1 MERNKLRS
9 EEKKSCKFIFPV
21 LYMCSLHVFFFFF
34 LNLELN
40 NKLKIKTVML
50 ESKAACNGI
59 AVLKDLDLSE
69 MS

>member
-1 MERNKLRS
+1 MS
-9 EEKKSCKFIFPV
+9 
-21 LYMCSLHVFFFFF
+21 FFFFF

>member
-21 LYMCSLHVFFFFF
+21 LYVFFTCLFFFFF
-34 LNLELN
+34 LNLKLN

-50 ESKAACNGI
+50 QSKAACNVI

>member
-1 MERNKLRS
+1 MQVYIP
-9 EEKKSCKFIFPV
+9 CVI
-21 LYMCSLHVFFFFF
+21 YVFFTCLFFFF